1 MLLYKGSL
9 LTGNSLYS
17 YRNHTMIH
25 SRVSMNV
32 IIKISAC
39 VILFSTFVMPAA
51 PKKESCPQP
60 ALVTPKKNHID
71 TIKVMILGAEGTE
84 IITKSDIE
92 RPGLDG
98 KKRTLDEIIKE
109 RAMYL
114 EAGTLHMHADQE
126 AIEKQLANVMRENK
140 LTPEGM
146 DQIFISSGYTPEE
159 GRRQFGIM
167 IAVNSLISFKITSR
181 LIVPDK
187 DVLAYYQANPEIV
200 EAEYQLQRAVVPF
213 STVQDKQAQ
222 LKRLEALARSGKL
235 NAEVTWGPAFWIAD
249 SELADE
255 LRSVAQ
261 LNAGQIDK
269 PRETFEGFE
278 VYKLVNKKP
287 EQLRSLQERYRD
299 IVNILRQPKLQE
311 MMEAFEKELLSKV
324 TIVYLD

>member
-1 MLLYKGSL
+1 MNYRMKIGMMGLLLAIASL
-9 LTGNSLYS
+9 SVTKNNQICSPS
-17 YRNHTMIH
+17 NAI
-25 SRVSMNV
+25 V
-32 IIKISAC
+32 
-39 VILFSTFVMPAA
+39 PAA
-51 PKKESCPQP
+51 KKQ
-60 ALVTPKKNHID
+60 ID
-71 TIKVMILGAEGTE
+71 TIKVMIFGAEGTE

-98 KKRTLDEIIKE
+98 KMRSVDEIVKE
-109 RAMYL
+109 RTMYL
-114 EAGTLHMHADQE
+114 KAGTLHMHADQD

-187 DVLAYYQANPEIV
+187 DVLAYYNANPEII
-200 EAEYQLQRAVVPF
+200 EAEYQLQRTVIPY

-222 LKRLEALARSGKL
+222 QKRIEAMARSGKL
-235 NAEVTWGPAFWIAD
+235 NSEVAWSPAFWITD

-255 LRSVAQ
+255 LRPVVQ
-261 LNAGQIDK
+261 LNPGQIGQ
-269 PRETFEGFE
+269 PREIFEGFE

-311 MMEAFEKELLSKV
+311 MMEAFEKELLAEV